1 MPFDSLHTEVILRL
15 FIATLYFCEKW
26 LAMRVILF
34 TLIFSV
40 SYFFSSSQS
49 FQMTENSIVKDSSGR
64 TYPFETWRSLFW
76 KGHEIRPLDPNNPK
90 TEFLLI
96 RLSDDELEKKLG
108 GFPKPAE
115 SSSFKT
121 GEKIKNF
128 VASDMEGTHIDL
140 SSLEG
145 KIVLLNFWFINC
157 APCRIEMPDLNDLV
171 NDFKANKEIVFISIA
186 LDDKKSLENFLKTS
200 SFKYKIINDG
210 GNIAAQFGVGS
221 YPTHVILNKEGKVYF
236 HTSGLAMNTIYWLK
250 KSIKEL
256 LNPQN
261 KTSPN

>member
-1 MPFDSLHTEVILRL
+1 
-15 FIATLYFCEKW
+15 
-26 LAMRVILF
+26 MRVILF
-34 TLIFSV
+34 TLFFSFI
-40 SYFFSSSQS
+40 YFFSYGQS
-49 FQMTENSIVKDSSGR
+49 IQMTENSIVKDSSGR
-64 TYPFETWRSLFW
+64 IYSFETWRNLYW
-76 KGHEIRPLDPNNPK
+76 KGHEIKPLDQNNPK

-108 GFPKPAE
+108 GFPKPQE

-128 VASDMEGTHIDL
+128 AASDIEDTLIDL
-140 SSLEG
+140 KSLEG
-145 KIVLLNFWFINC
+145 KIVVLNFWFINC

-171 NDFKANKEIVFISIA
+171 NNFKTNKEIVFISIA

-200 SFKYKIINDG
+200 HFEYRIIHDG
-210 GNIAAQFGVGS
+210 GNIAAQYGVGS
-221 YPTHVILNKEGKVYF
+221 YPTHVILNREGKVFF

-256 LNPQN
+256 LSPEN
-261 KTSPN
+261 KTLSH